1 MKRSIIV
8 FLALLSQTL
17 LPGVVPSAQSPDEP
31 LRVEIKVNTETS
43 RSGNIDVDFS
53 VRNVSDRKQEFA
65 VMSCSYEDNWTTD
78 SSVVTV
84 LAVHE
89 CDKNFP
95 APKSLEPGETYT
107 GELTLQFQES
117 KESRGHAFRLG
128 FRPYRRAFSRD
139 VSHVYWSK
147 QLKVGG

>member
-1 MKRSIIV
+1 
-8 FLALLSQTL
+8 
-17 LPGVVPSAQSPDEP
+17 
-31 LRVEIKVNTETS
+31 
-43 RSGNIDVDFS
+43 
-53 VRNVSDRKQEFA
+53 
-65 VMSCSYEDNWTTD
+65 MSCSYEDNWTTD

-117 KESRGHAFRLG
+117 KESREHAFRLG